1 MTMKRKVYSGSVNY
15 LKYDNKR
22 KKLAHYLKAGG
33 FKKIGGSRIRGNY
46 TDRRRFALAL
56 IAVAII
62 FTGLYFVFF

>member
-1 MTMKRKVYSGSVNY
+1 MSMKRNVYSGGVNY

-46 TDRRRFALAL
+46 TDRRRFVLAL
-56 IAVAII
+56 IAVAIV
-62 FTGLYFVFF
+62 FTGLYYVFF